1 MIKLVNVNKYFNR
14 FKSNQIHVINNTNLE
29 LPETGLV
36 ALLGESGCGKTTL
49 LNAIGGLDK
58 INSGSIY
65 INGKK
70 MPRGT
75 TYTKDKLRTLNIGYI
90 FQNFNLL
97 DNMTV
102 FDNIAISLKMIGI
115 KNKKEIENRVYY
127 VLEKTNMYRFRNR
140 LCSDLSGGQRQRV
153 AIARALVKNPS
164 VIIADEPT
172 GNLDSKNT
180 IEVMNIIK
188 NISNSKL
195 VILVT
200 HEKDIAYFY
209 ASRIIKLEDGKIISN
224 EENTN
229 NDQLD
234 LRMDNRIYLKDYK
247 IQDKIQKNGYNFN
260 IYSNSEINIDL
271 DIAIKNGNIYIKS
284 SNRNVEVVDES
295 SNIEFINDNYKAITK
310 EDYEKNNFDLSMLD
324 NSKSKI
330 RYSSIYNLFSGLKL
344 GFSKV
349 KSYSVLK
356 KILLIGF
363 VFSIMFIFY
372 ALSNIFGILDIKDS
386 QFVEYNKNY
395 YSISSSKKNLDL
407 YNKLISLESVDY
419 VLPGDSTIYFSIE
432 SDLYQFKYQGTSY
445 ASSMASINML
455 KEKDIIAGR
464 LPENNSEVVI
474 DKFLYEKFKDN
485 MTSPLNQFNILK
497 YEDFVNQKI
506 KIGNDIY
513 TVSGVVDLSSPSLYI
528 SNSEFIKVLYTNKNM
543 NDYYGEVD
551 YTTTNSYKNYET
563 ANLNIKKGRLPQN
576 DYEVVINYSNYNEYD
591 NTYKL
596 DKEINAKINDRK
608 LVLVGFYESN
618 RNESTYYVN
627 ENMINVLN
635 ISKYKNF
642 TVYPKDE
649 KAFINEIKDM
659 EIKYKNTYEESKEK
673 YKTQQLKQTRSS
685 IIIACV
691 LLGISFLEIY
701 LMIRSSFMSRIKE
714 VGTMRAIGVKKTDIY
729 KMFSNEIVAI
739 TIISSIPGIWLMYNI
754 LKTLADLEF
763 FKNNYMLNYRVA
775 ILSVLVFLIF
785 NLIVGLLPVRNT
797 IKKSPANILA
807 RNDVD

>member
-115 KNKKEIENRVYY
+115 KNKKEIEDRVYY

-188 NISNSKL
+188 HISTSKL

-224 EENTN
+224 EENTDN
-229 NDQLD
+229 NELD

-247 IQDKIQKNGYNFN
+247 IQDKVSKSGYNFN
-260 IYSNSEINIDL
+260 IYTNNEVNIDL

-284 SNRNVEVVDES
+284 NTKNIEVVDEN
-295 SNIEFINDNYKAITK
+295 SNIEFVNDNYKKITK
-310 EDYEKNNFDLSMLD
+310 EDYEKDNFDLSKLD
-324 NSKSKI
+324 NSNKKI
-330 RYSSIYNLFSGLKL
+330 RYSSIYSLFGGLIQ
-344 GFSKV
+344 GFKKV
-349 KSYSVLK
+349 KSYSILK
-356 KILLIGF
+356 KLLLIGF
-363 VFSIMFIFY
+363 VFSVMFIFY

-395 YSISSSKKNLDL
+395 YSISSSKKNVEL
-407 YNKLISLESVDY
+407 YEKLKNMESVEY
-419 VLPGDSTIYFSIE
+419 VIPGNSTINFNIV
-432 SDLYQFKYQGTSY
+432 SDLYQYKFYTPSYKASMTS
-445 ASSMASINML
+445 SNTL
-455 KEKDIIAGR
+455 KEKDIVSGKM
-464 LPENNSEVVI
+464 PENNLEIAI
-474 DKFLYEKFKDN
+474 DKFVYETYKDN
-485 MTSPLNQFNILK
+485 MSNPINQYNILK
-497 YEDFVNQKI
+497 AEDFLNKKI
-506 KIGNDIY
+506 KIGNETY
-513 TVSGVVDLSSPSLYI
+513 LVVGITDLNSPSIYVN
-528 SNSEFIKVLYTNKNM
+528 NSEFIKILYYNKNT
-543 NDYYGEVD
+543 NDYYYDDSVS
-551 YTTTNSYKNYET
+551 TTTYKDFREGNIT
-563 ANLNIKKGRLPQN
+563 IKKGRLPEN
-576 DYEVVINYSNYNEYD
+576 DYEVIINYSNYNEYD

-618 RNESTYYVN
+618 KTENTYYVN
-627 ENMINVLN
+627 ENMINVQN
-635 ISKYKNF
+635 ISKLKDF
-642 TVYPKDE
+642 SVYPKDE
-649 KAFINEIKDM
+649 KAFVDEISNMD
-659 EIKYKNTYEESKEK
+659 IKYKKSYDASKEAFK
-673 YKTQQLKQTRSS
+673 KKQLKQTRSS

-729 KMFSNEIVAI
+729 KMFSNEIIALSII
-739 TIISSIPGIWLMYNI
+739 TSIPGIWLMYNI
-754 LKTLADLEF
+754 LKTIAGLEY

-775 ILSVLVFLIF
+775 FLSALVFLVF
-785 NLIVGLLPVRNT
+785 NLIVGLLPVRGT
-797 IKKSPANILA
+797 IKKSPASILS

>member
-75 TYTKDKLRTLNIGYI
+75 TYAKDKLRTLNIGYI

-209 ASRIIKLEDGKIISN
+209 ASRIIKLEDGKILSN

-247 IQDKIQKNGYNFN
+247 IQDKIQKVGYNFN

-271 DIAIKNGNIYIKS
+271 DIAVKNGNIYIKS
-284 SNRNVEVVDES
+284 NNRNVEVVDEN
-295 SNIEFINDNYKAITK
+295 SNIEFVNDNYKAITK

-324 NSKSKI
+324 NSKNKL
-330 RYSSIYNLFSGLKL
+330 RYSSIYNLFGGLAL
-344 GFSKV
+344 GFKKV
-349 KSYSVLK
+349 KSYSILK

-363 VFSIMFIFY
+363 VFSVMFIFY

-407 YNKLISLESVDY
+407 YNKLTSLESIDY
-419 VLPGDSTIYFSIE
+419 VLPGNSTIYFGIE

-445 ASSMASINML
+445 AASMASINML
-455 KEKDIIAGR
+455 KDKDIVAGR
-464 LPENNSEVVI
+464 LPENNSEVVL
-474 DKFLYEKFKDN
+474 DKFLYEQFKDN

-497 YEDFVNQKI
+497 YEDLVNQKL

-513 TVSGVVDLSSPSLYI
+513 TVCGVVDLNSPSLYI
-528 SNSEFIKVLYTNKNM
+528 NNSEFIKVLYTNKNTD
-543 NDYYGEVD
+543 DYYSEID
-551 YTTTNSYKNYET
+551 TINTNPYKNYET

-591 NTYKL
+591 NTYKF
-596 DKEINAKINDRK
+596 DKEINAKINDKK

-635 ISKYKNF
+635 ISKYKDF

-649 KAFINEIKDM
+649 KAFINEVSNM
-659 EIKYKNTYEESKEK
+659 EIKYKNTYEASKDK
-673 YKTQQLKQTRSS
+673 YKKQQLKQTRSS

-739 TIISSIPGIWLMYNI
+739 TIITSIPGVWLMYNI
-754 LKTLADLEF
+754 LKSIADLEF

-775 ILSVLVFLIF
+775 ILSIVVFLVF
-785 NLIVGLLPVRNT
+785 NLVVGLLPVRNT
-797 IKKSPANILA
+797 IKKSPANILS

>member
-58 INSGSIY
+58 INSGAIY
-65 INGKK
+65 VNGKK

-75 TYTKDKLRTLNIGYI
+75 TYAKDKLRTLNIGYI

-115 KNKKEIENRVYY
+115 KNKKEIEKRVYY
-127 VLEKTNMYRFRNR
+127 VLEQTNMYRFRNR

-188 NISNSKL
+188 HISTSKL

-200 HEKDIAYFY
+200 HEKEIAYFY

-224 EENTN
+224 EENTDN
-229 NDQLD
+229 NELD
-234 LRMDNRIYLKDYK
+234 LRMDNKIYLKDYK
-247 IQDKIQKNGYNFN
+247 IQDNIQKGNYNIN
-260 IYSNSEINIDL
+260 VYSNHEIDLNL

-284 SNRNVEVVDES
+284 SNKNVEVVDEN
-295 SNIEFINDNYKAITK
+295 SNIEFVNDNYKKITK
-310 EDYEKNNFDLSMLD
+310 EDYENNNFDLSKLD
-324 NSKSKI
+324 NSKQKI
-330 RYSSIYNLFSGLKL
+330 RYSSIYNLFGGLAL
-344 GFSKV
+344 GFKKV
-349 KSYSVLK
+349 KSYPVLK

-363 VFSIMFIFY
+363 VFSVMFIFY
-372 ALSNIFGILDIKDS
+372 ALSNIFGLLDIKDS

-395 YSISSSKKNLDL
+395 YTVSSSKKNIEL
-407 YNKLISLESVDY
+407 YEKLKNMESVEY
-419 VLPGDSTIYFSIE
+419 VIPGNSIVNFSFVSELYQYKYYNPSYKASMTALSTI
-432 SDLYQFKYQGTSY
+432 SD
-445 ASSMASINML
+445 
-455 KEKDIIAGR
+455 KDIISGKLPENSHEIVLDKFFYEQNKNNMSNPINQYNILKYDDLVGKVVKLGKEQYTIVGVTDLNSPSMYVNSSEFVKILYNNQSSDNYYEKVDSGSTYKSYIDSGVTVKKGR
-464 LPENNSEVVI
+464 LPEN
-474 DKFLYEKFKDN
+474 
-485 MTSPLNQFNILK
+485 
-497 YEDFVNQKI
+497 
-506 KIGNDIY
+506 
-513 TVSGVVDLSSPSLYI
+513 
-528 SNSEFIKVLYTNKNM
+528 
-543 NDYYGEVD
+543 
-551 YTTTNSYKNYET
+551 
-563 ANLNIKKGRLPQN
+563 
-576 DYEVVINYSNYNEYD
+576 DYEVMINYSNYNPYD

-596 DKEINAKINDRK
+596 DKETSFKINERK
-608 LVLVGFYESN
+608 LILVGFYESP

-635 ISKYKNF
+635 ISKLKDF
-642 TVYPKDE
+642 MVYPKDE
-649 KAFINEIKDM
+649 KAFVNEIKDM
-659 EIKYKNTYEESKEK
+659 EIKYKKAYDASKETFK
-673 YKTQQLKQTRSS
+673 KKQLKQTRSS
-685 IIIACV
+685 IIIAVV
-691 LLGISFLEIY
+691 LLAISFLEIY
-701 LMIRSSFMSRIKE
+701 LMIRSSFISRIKE

-729 KMFSNEIVAI
+729 KMFSNEIIAI
-739 TIISSIPGIWLMYNI
+739 SIISAIPGIWLMYNI
-754 LKTLADLEF
+754 LKTIADLEF
-763 FKNNYMLNYRVA
+763 FKNNYMLDYRVI
-775 ILSVLVFLIF
+775 ILSAVVFLVF
-785 NLIVGLLPVRNT
+785 NLVVGLLPVKAT
-797 IKKSPANILA
+797 IRKSPASILA

>member
-65 INGKK
+65 VNGKK

-75 TYTKDKLRTLNIGYI
+75 TYAKDKLRTLNIGYI

-115 KNKKEIENRVYY
+115 KNKKEIEKRVYY
-127 VLEKTNMYRFRNR
+127 VLEQTNMYRFRNR

-188 NISNSKL
+188 HISTSKL

-200 HEKDIAYFY
+200 HEKEIAYFY

-224 EENTN
+224 EENTDN
-229 NDQLD
+229 NELD
-234 LRMDNRIYLKDYK
+234 LRMDNKIYLKDYK
-247 IQDKIQKNGYNFN
+247 IQDNIQKGNYNIN
-260 IYSNSEINIDL
+260 VYSNHEIDL
-271 DIAIKNGNIYIKS
+271 NIDIAIKNGNIYIKS
-284 SNRNVEVVDES
+284 NGKNIEVVDDN
-295 SNIEFINDNYKAITK
+295 SNIEFVNDNYKKITK
-310 EDYEKNNFDLSMLD
+310 EDYEKNNFDLSKLD
-324 NSKSKI
+324 NSKHKI
-330 RYSSIYNLFSGLKL
+330 RYSSIYSLFGGLLL
-344 GFSKV
+344 GFKKV
-349 KSYSVLK
+349 KSYSILK

-363 VFSIMFIFY
+363 VFSVMFIFY
-372 ALSNIFGILDIKDS
+372 AFSNIFGILDIKDS
-386 QFVEYNKNY
+386 QFVECNKNY
-395 YSISSSKKNLDL
+395 YVIESSKKNVDL
-407 YNKLISLESVDY
+407 YNKLNAMESVDY
-419 VLPGDSTIYFSIE
+419 VIPGSSIVNFSFVSE
-432 SDLYQFKYQGTSY
+432 LYQYKYYNPLYKASMTSLGTISD
-445 ASSMASINML
+445 
-455 KEKDIIAGR
+455 KDIVYGK
-464 LPENNSEVVI
+464 LPENSHEIVL
-474 DKFLYEKFKDN
+474 DKFFYEQYKNN
-485 MTSPLNQFNILK
+485 MTNPINQYNILK
-497 YEDFVNQKI
+497 YEDL
-506 KIGNDIY
+506 IGKKVKLGKDTYSIVGI
-513 TVSGVVDLSSPSLYI
+513 TDLNSPSLYVN
-528 SNSEFIKVLYTNKNM
+528 NSEFVKILYNNQSSEEYYDKV
-543 NDYYGEVD
+543 DSG
-551 YTTTNSYKNYET
+551 TTYKTYIDSGVT
-563 ANLNIKKGRLPQN
+563 VKKGRLPEN
-576 DYEVVINYSNYNEYD
+576 DYEVMINYSNYNEYD

-596 DKEINAKINDRK
+596 GKETSFKINDRK
-608 LVLVGFYESN
+608 LVLVGFYESP
-618 RNESTYYVN
+618 RSESTYYVN

-635 ISKYKNF
+635 ISKLKDF

-649 KAFINEIKDM
+649 EAFVKEISNMD
-659 EIKYKNTYEESKEK
+659 IKYKKTYDASKEVFK
-673 YKTQQLKQTRSS
+673 KKQLKQTRSS

-701 LMIRSSFMSRIKE
+701 LMIRSSFISRIKE

-729 KMFSNEIVAI
+729 KMFSNEIIAI
-739 TIISSIPGIWLMYNI
+739 SIISAIPGIWLMYNI
-754 LKTLADLEF
+754 LKTIAGLEF
-763 FKNNYMLNYRVA
+763 FKNNYMLNWRVA
-775 ILSVLVFLIF
+775 ILSAIVFLIF
-785 NLIVGLLPVRNT
+785 NLIVGLLPVRAT
-797 IKKSPANILA
+797 IKKSPASILS

>member
-65 INGKK
+65 VNGKK

-75 TYTKDKLRTLNIGYI
+75 TYAKDKLRTLNIGYI

-115 KNKKEIENRVYY
+115 KNKKEIEKRVYY
-127 VLEKTNMYRFRNR
+127 VLEQTNMYRFRNR

-188 NISNSKL
+188 HISTSKL

-200 HEKDIAYFY
+200 HEKEIAYFY

-224 EENTN
+224 EENTDN
-229 NDQLD
+229 NELD
-234 LRMDNRIYLKDYK
+234 LRMDNKIYLKDYK
-247 IQDKIQKNGYNFN
+247 IQDNIQKGNYNIN
-260 IYSNSEINIDL
+260 VYSNHEIDL
-271 DIAIKNGNIYIKS
+271 NIDIAIKNGNIYIKS
-284 SNRNVEVVDES
+284 NDKNIEVVDDN
-295 SNIEFINDNYKAITK
+295 SNIEFVNDNYKKITK
-310 EDYEKNNFDLSMLD
+310 EDYEKNNFELSKLD
-324 NSKSKI
+324 NSKHKI
-330 RYSSIYNLFSGLKL
+330 RYSSIYSLFGGLLL
-344 GFSKV
+344 GFKKV
-349 KSYSVLK
+349 KSYSILK
-356 KILLIGF
+356 KLLLIGF
-363 VFSIMFIFY
+363 VFSVMFIFY

-386 QFVEYNKNY
+386 QFVECNKNY
-395 YSISSSKKNLDL
+395 YVIESSKKNVDL
-407 YNKLISLESVDY
+407 YNNLNVMESVEY
-419 VLPGDSTIYFSIE
+419 VIPGSSIVNFSFVSE
-432 SDLYQFKYQGTSY
+432 LYQYKYYNPLYKASMTSLTT
-445 ASSMASINML
+445 ITD
-455 KEKDIIAGR
+455 KDIVYGK
-464 LPENNSEVVI
+464 LPENSHEIVL
-474 DKFLYEKFKDN
+474 DKFFYEQYKNN
-485 MTSPLNQFNILK
+485 MSNPINQYNILK
-497 YEDFVNQKI
+497 YEDL
-506 KIGNDIY
+506 IGKKVKLGKETY
-513 TVSGVVDLSSPSLYI
+513 TIVGVTDLSSPSLYVN
-528 SNSEFIKVLYTNKNM
+528 NSEFIKILYNNQSSEE
-543 NDYYGEVD
+543 YYDKVD
-551 YTTTNSYKNYET
+551 SGTTYKAYIDSGVT
-563 ANLNIKKGRLPQN
+563 VKKGRLPEN
-576 DYEVVINYSNYNEYD
+576 DYEVMINYSNYNEYD

-596 DKEINAKINDRK
+596 GKETSFKINDRK
-608 LVLVGFYESN
+608 LVLVGFYESP
-618 RNESTYYVN
+618 RSESTYYVN

-635 ISKYKNF
+635 ISKLKDF

-649 KAFINEIKDM
+649 EAFVKEISNMD
-659 EIKYKNTYEESKEK
+659 IKYKKTYDASKEVFK
-673 YKTQQLKQTRSS
+673 KKQLKQTRSS

-701 LMIRSSFMSRIKE
+701 LMIRSSFISRIKE

-729 KMFSNEIVAI
+729 KMFSNEIIAI
-739 TIISSIPGIWLMYNI
+739 SIISAIPGIWLMYNI
-754 LKTLADLEF
+754 LKTIAGLEF
-763 FKNNYMLNYRVA
+763 FKNNYMLNWRVA
-775 ILSVLVFLIF
+775 ILSAIVFLIF
-785 NLIVGLLPVRNT
+785 NLIVGLLPVRAT
-797 IKKSPANILA
+797 IKKSPASILA

>member
-75 TYTKDKLRTLNIGYI
+75 TYVKDKLRTLNIGYI

-115 KNKKEIENRVYY
+115 KNKKEIEKRVYY
-127 VLEKTNMYRFRNR
+127 VLEQTNMYRFRNR

-188 NISNSKL
+188 HISTSKL

-200 HEKDIAYFY
+200 HEKEIAYFY
-209 ASRIIKLEDGKIISN
+209 SSRIIKLEDGKIIFN
-224 EENTN
+224 EENTDN
-229 NDQLD
+229 NELD
-234 LRMDNRIYLKDYK
+234 LRMDNKIYLKDYK
-247 IQDKIQKNGYNFN
+247 IQDKIQTGKYSFN
-260 IYSNSEINIDL
+260 IYSNHEIDLDL
-271 DIAIKNGNIYIKS
+271 DIAVKNGNIYIKS
-284 SNRNVEVVDES
+284 SSKNVEVVDDN
-295 SNIEFINDNYKAITK
+295 SNIEFVNDNYKKITK
-310 EDYEKNNFDLSMLD
+310 EDYENNNFDLSKLD
-324 NSKSKI
+324 NSKQKI
-330 RYSSIYNLFSGLKL
+330 RYSSIYSLFGGLAL
-344 GFSKV
+344 GFKKV
-349 KSYSVLK
+349 KSYPVLK

-363 VFSIMFIFY
+363 VFSVMFIFY
-372 ALSNIFGILDIKDS
+372 AFSNIFGLLDIKDS

-395 YSISSSKKNLDL
+395 YTITSSKKNLDL
-407 YNKLISLESVDY
+407 YEKLKNMESVEY
-419 VLPGDSTIYFSIE
+419 VIPGNSIVNFSFVSELYQYKYYNPSYKASMTALSTIT
-432 SDLYQFKYQGTSY
+432 D
-445 ASSMASINML
+445 
-455 KEKDIIAGR
+455 KDIVSGK
-464 LPENNSEVVI
+464 LPENSHEIVL
-474 DKFLYEKFKDN
+474 DKFFYEQNKN
-485 MTSPLNQFNILK
+485 SMSNPINQYNILK
-497 YEDFVNQKI
+497 YEDLVGKVVKLGKEQ
-506 KIGNDIY
+506 Y
-513 TVSGVVDLSSPSLYI
+513 TIVGVTDLNSPSIYVN
-528 SNSEFIKVLYTNKNM
+528 SSEFIKILYNNVSTEE
-543 NDYYGEVD
+543 YYDRVD
-551 YTTTNSYKNYET
+551 TGSTYKSYIDSGVT
-563 ANLNIKKGRLPQN
+563 VKKGRLPEN
-576 DYEVVINYSNYNEYD
+576 DYEVMINYSNYNPYD

-596 DKEINAKINDRK
+596 DKETSFKINERK
-608 LVLVGFYESN
+608 LILVGFYESP

-635 ISKYKNF
+635 ISKLKDF
-642 TVYPKDE
+642 MVYPKDE
-649 KAFINEIKDM
+649 KAFVNEIKDM
-659 EIKYKNTYEESKEK
+659 EIKYKKSYTASKETFK
-673 YKTQQLKQTRSS
+673 KKQLKQTRSS
-685 IIIACV
+685 IIIAVV
-691 LLGISFLEIY
+691 LLAISFLEIY
-701 LMIRSSFMSRIKE
+701 LMIRSSFISRIKE

-729 KMFSNEIVAI
+729 KMFSNEIIAI
-739 TIISSIPGIWLMYNI
+739 SIISAIPGIWLMYNI
-754 LKTLADLEF
+754 LKTIAGLEF
-763 FKNNYMLNYRVA
+763 FKNNYMLDWRVI
-775 ILSVLVFLIF
+775 ILSAVVFLLF
-785 NLIVGLLPVRNT
+785 NLVVGLLPVRAT
-797 IKKSPANILA
+797 IKKSPASILA

>member
-29 LPETGLV
+29 LPKTGLV

-65 INGKK
+65 VNGKK

-75 TYTKDKLRTLNIGYI
+75 TYAKDKLRTLNIGYI

-97 DNMTV
+97 DNQTV

-115 KNKKEIENRVYY
+115 KNKKEIEDRVYY
-127 VLEKTNMYRFRNR
+127 VLEKTNMYRFRNK

-164 VIIADEPT
+164 VIITDEPT

-188 NISNSKL
+188 HISTSKL

-209 ASRIIKLEDGKIISN
+209 AERIIKLEDGKIISN
-224 EENTN
+224 EKNTDN
-229 NDQLD
+229 NELD

-247 IQDKIQKNGYNFN
+247 IQDKISKDGYNFN
-260 IYSNSEINIDL
+260 IYSNKEINIEL
-271 DIAIKNGNIYIKS
+271 DIAVKNGNIYIKS
-284 SNRNVEVVDES
+284 NNKNVEVVDES
-295 SNIEFINDNYKAITK
+295 SNIEFVNDNYKKITK
-310 EDYEKNNFDLSMLD
+310 EDYEKDNFDLSKLD
-324 NSKSKI
+324 NSKKKLK
-330 RYSSIYNLFSGLKL
+330 YSSIYSLLGGLAL
-344 GFSKV
+344 GFKKV

-363 VFSIMFIFY
+363 VFSVMFIFY

-395 YSISSSKKNLDL
+395 YSITSSKKNLEL
-407 YNKLISLESVDY
+407 YNKLNNMESVDY
-419 VLPGDSTIYFSIE
+419 VIPGNSTINFTLVSE
-432 SDLYQFKYQGTSY
+432 LYQFKFYTPTY
-445 ASSMASINML
+445 KASMASLNMISD
-455 KEKDIIAGR
+455 KDIIAGR
-464 LPENNSEVVI
+464 KPENDHEVAL
-474 DKFLYEKFKDN
+474 DKFVYQNYEKDMSN
-485 MTSPLNQFNILK
+485 PINQYNILK
-497 YEDFVNQKI
+497 YEDFVNKVV
-506 KIGNDIY
+506 KIGKENY
-513 TVSGVVDLSSPSLYI
+513 TITGITNLNSPSIYI
-528 SNSEFIKVLYTNKNM
+528 DNNQFIKVLYNNQSTEE
-543 NDYYGEVD
+543 YYDRVEVSS
-551 YTTTNSYKNYET
+551 NSYKDFNG
-563 ANLNIKKGRLPQN
+563 ANITIKKGRLPVN
-576 DYEVVINYSNYNEYD
+576 DYEVIVNNDNSFGLELNKETNY
-591 NTYKL
+591 
-596 DKEINAKINDRK
+596 KINDRK
-608 LVLVGFYESN
+608 LVLVGFYETNKNDS
-618 RNESTYYVN
+618 SYYVN
-627 ENMINVLN
+627 TNMINVLN
-635 ISKYKNF
+635 ISKYKDF

-649 KAFINEIKDM
+649 KAFLNEIKDM
-659 EIKYKNTYEESKEK
+659 DIKYQKTYDKSKEAFK
-673 YKTQQLKQTRSS
+673 KKQLKQTRSS

-691 LLGISFLEIY
+691 LLAISFLEIY
-701 LMIRSSFMSRIKE
+701 LMIRSSFISRIKE

-729 KMFSNEIVAI
+729 KMFSNEIIAI
-739 TIISSIPGIWLMYNI
+739 SLITAVPGIWLMYNI
-754 LKTLADLEF
+754 LKSIADLEF

-775 ILSVLVFLIF
+775 IFSAIVFLVF
-785 NLIVGLLPVRNT
+785 NLVVGLLPVRGT
-797 IKKSPANILA
+797 IRKSPASILS

>member
-58 INSGSIY
+58 INSGAIY
-65 INGKK
+65 VNGKK

-75 TYTKDKLRTLNIGYI
+75 TYAKDKLRTLNIGYI

-115 KNKKEIENRVYY
+115 KNKKEIEKRVYY
-127 VLEKTNMYRFRNR
+127 VLEQTNMYRFRNR

-188 NISNSKL
+188 HISTSKL

-200 HEKDIAYFY
+200 HEKEIAYFY

-224 EENTN
+224 EENTDN
-229 NDQLD
+229 NELD
-234 LRMDNRIYLKDYK
+234 LRMDNKIYLKDYK
-247 IQDKIQKNGYNFN
+247 IQDNIQKGNYNIN
-260 IYSNSEINIDL
+260 VYSNHEIDLNL

-284 SNRNVEVVDES
+284 SNKNVEVVDEN
-295 SNIEFINDNYKAITK
+295 SNIEFVNDNYKKITK
-310 EDYEKNNFDLSMLD
+310 EDYENNNFDLSKLD
-324 NSKSKI
+324 NSKQKI
-330 RYSSIYNLFSGLKL
+330 RYSSIYNLFGGLAL
-344 GFSKV
+344 GFKKV
-349 KSYSVLK
+349 KSYPVLK

-363 VFSIMFIFY
+363 VFSVMFIFY
-372 ALSNIFGILDIKDS
+372 ALSNIFGLLDIKDS

-395 YSISSSKKNLDL
+395 YTVSSSKKNIEL
-407 YNKLISLESVDY
+407 YEKLKNMESVEY
-419 VLPGDSTIYFSIE
+419 VIPGNSIVNFSFVSELYQYKYYNPSYKASMTALSTI
-432 SDLYQFKYQGTSY
+432 SD
-445 ASSMASINML
+445 
-455 KEKDIIAGR
+455 KDIISGKLPENSHEIVLDKFFYEQNKNNMSNPINQYNILKYDDLVGKVVKLGKEQYTIVGVTDLNSPSMYVNSSEFVKILYNNQSSDNYYEKVDSGSTYKSYIDSGVTVKKGR
-464 LPENNSEVVI
+464 LPEN
-474 DKFLYEKFKDN
+474 
-485 MTSPLNQFNILK
+485 
-497 YEDFVNQKI
+497 
-506 KIGNDIY
+506 
-513 TVSGVVDLSSPSLYI
+513 
-528 SNSEFIKVLYTNKNM
+528 
-543 NDYYGEVD
+543 
-551 YTTTNSYKNYET
+551 
-563 ANLNIKKGRLPQN
+563 
-576 DYEVVINYSNYNEYD
+576 DYEVMINYSNYNPYD

-596 DKEINAKINDRK
+596 DKETSFKINERK
-608 LVLVGFYESN
+608 LILVGFYESP

-635 ISKYKNF
+635 ISKSKDF
-642 TVYPKDE
+642 MVYPKDE
-649 KAFINEIKDM
+649 KAFVNEIKDM
-659 EIKYKNTYEESKEK
+659 EIKYKKAYDASKETFK
-673 YKTQQLKQTRSS
+673 KKQLKQTRSS
-685 IIIACV
+685 IIIAVV
-691 LLGISFLEIY
+691 LLAISFLEIY
-701 LMIRSSFMSRIKE
+701 LMIRSSFISRIKE

-729 KMFSNEIVAI
+729 KMFSNEIIAI
-739 TIISSIPGIWLMYNI
+739 SIISAIPGIWLMYNI
-754 LKTLADLEF
+754 LKTIADLEF
-763 FKNNYMLNYRVA
+763 FKNNYMLDYRVI
-775 ILSVLVFLIF
+775 ILSAVVFLVF
-785 NLIVGLLPVRNT
+785 NLVVGLLPVKAT
-797 IKKSPANILA
+797 IRKSPASILA

>member
-65 INGKK
+65 VNGKK

-75 TYTKDKLRTLNIGYI
+75 TYAKDKLRTLNIGYI

-115 KNKKEIENRVYY
+115 KNKKEIEKRVYY
-127 VLEKTNMYRFRNR
+127 VLEQTNMYRFRNR

-188 NISNSKL
+188 HISTSKL

-200 HEKDIAYFY
+200 HEKEIAYFY

-224 EENTN
+224 EENTDN
-229 NDQLD
+229 NELD
-234 LRMDNRIYLKDYK
+234 LRMDNKIYLKDYK
-247 IQDKIQKNGYNFN
+247 IQDNIQKGNYNIN
-260 IYSNSEINIDL
+260 VYSNHEIDL
-271 DIAIKNGNIYIKS
+271 NIDIAIKNGNIYIKS
-284 SNRNVEVVDES
+284 NDKNIEVVDDN
-295 SNIEFINDNYKAITK
+295 SNIEFVNDNYKKITK
-310 EDYEKNNFDLSMLD
+310 EDYEKNNFDLSKLD
-324 NSKSKI
+324 NSKHKI
-330 RYSSIYNLFSGLKL
+330 RYSSIYSLFGGLLL
-344 GFSKV
+344 GFKKV
-349 KSYSVLK
+349 KSYSILK
-356 KILLIGF
+356 KLLLIGF
-363 VFSIMFIFY
+363 VFSVMFIFY

-386 QFVEYNKNY
+386 QFVECNKNY
-395 YSISSSKKNLDL
+395 YVIESSKKNVDL
-407 YNKLISLESVDY
+407 YNKLNAMESVEY
-419 VLPGDSTIYFSIE
+419 VIPGSSIVNFSFVSE
-432 SDLYQFKYQGTSY
+432 LYQYKYYNPLYKASMTSL
-445 ASSMASINML
+445 ATITD
-455 KEKDIIAGR
+455 KDIVFGK
-464 LPENNSEVVI
+464 LPENSHEIVL
-474 DKFLYEKFKDN
+474 DKFFYEQYKNN
-485 MTSPLNQFNILK
+485 MSNPINQYNILK
-497 YEDFVNQKI
+497 YEDL
-506 KIGNDIY
+506 IGKKVKLGKETY
-513 TVSGVVDLSSPSLYI
+513 TIVGVTDLSSPSLYVN
-528 SNSEFIKVLYTNKNM
+528 NSEFVKILYNNQSSEEYYDKV
-543 NDYYGEVD
+543 DSG
-551 YTTTNSYKNYET
+551 TTYKTYIDSGVT
-563 ANLNIKKGRLPQN
+563 VKKGRLPEN
-576 DYEVVINYSNYNEYD
+576 DYEVMINYSNYSEYD

-596 DKEINAKINDRK
+596 GKETSFKINDRK
-608 LVLVGFYESN
+608 LVLVGFYESP
-618 RNESTYYVN
+618 RSESTYYVN

-635 ISKYKNF
+635 ISKLKDF

-649 KAFINEIKDM
+649 EAFVKEISNID
-659 EIKYKNTYEESKEK
+659 IKYKKTYDASKEVFK
-673 YKTQQLKQTRSS
+673 KRQLKQTRSS

-701 LMIRSSFMSRIKE
+701 LMIRSSFISRIKE

-729 KMFSNEIVAI
+729 KMFSNEII
-739 TIISSIPGIWLMYNI
+739 
-754 LKTLADLEF
+754 
-763 FKNNYMLNYRVA
+763 A
-775 ILSVLVFLIF
+775 ILVMILLI
-785 NLIVGLLPVRNT
+785 L
-797 IKKSPANILA
+797 
-807 RNDVD
+807 

>member
-14 FKSNQIHVINNTNLE
+14 FKSNQIHVINNTTLD

-115 KNKKEIENRVYY
+115 KNKKEIEKRVYY
-127 VLEKTNMYRFRNR
+127 VLEQTNMYRFRNR

-188 NISNSKL
+188 HISTSKL
-195 VILVT
+195 VLLVT
-200 HEKDIAYFY
+200 HEKEIAYFY

-224 EENTN
+224 EENTDN
-229 NDQLD
+229 NELD
-234 LRMDNRIYLKDYK
+234 LRMDNKIYLKDYK
-247 IQDKIQKNGYNFN
+247 IQDTFQKYGYNFN
-260 IYSNSEINIDL
+260 IYTNHEISLDL
-271 DIAIKNGNIYIKS
+271 QIAVKNGNIYIKS
-284 SNRNVEVVDES
+284 NNSNIEVVDDN
-295 SNIEFINDNYKAITK
+295 SNIEFVDDNYKAITK
-310 EDYEKNNFDLSMLD
+310 EDYEKNTFDLSKLD
-324 NSKSKI
+324 NSKHKI
-330 RYSSIYNLFSGLKL
+330 RYSSIYSLLGGLIL
-344 GFSKV
+344 GFKKV
-349 KSYSVLK
+349 KSYTVLK

-363 VFSIMFIFY
+363 VFSVMFIFY

-395 YSISSSKKNLDL
+395 YVISSSKKNVEL
-407 YNKLISLESVDY
+407 YEKLKNMESVEY
-419 VLPGDSTIYFSIE
+419 VIPGSSSVNFSFVSELYQYKYNNPIYKASMVAVSTIT
-432 SDLYQFKYQGTSY
+432 D
-445 ASSMASINML
+445 
-455 KEKDIIAGR
+455 KDIITGK
-464 LPENNSEVVI
+464 LPENSHEIVL
-474 DKFLYEKFKDN
+474 DKFIYESYKN
-485 MTSPLNQFNILK
+485 SMTSPINQYNILK
-497 YEDFVNQKI
+497 YEDFVGKQI
-506 KIGNDIY
+506 KLGKETY
-513 TVSGVVDLSSPSLYI
+513 TIVGVSDQSSPSLYVD
-528 SNSEFIKVLYTNKNM
+528 SSEFVKILNNNVESES
-543 NDYYGEVD
+543 YYDRVD
-551 YTTTNSYKNYET
+551 SNQTYKSYIDSGVT
-563 ANLNIKKGRLPQN
+563 VKKGRLPEN
-576 DYEVVINYSNYNEYD
+576 DYEVMINYSNYNPYD
-591 NTYKL
+591 NTYKI
-596 DKEINAKINDRK
+596 DKETNFKINERN
-608 LVLVGFYESN
+608 LVLVGFYESP

-635 ISKYKNF
+635 ICKLKDF
-642 TVYPKDE
+642 TIYPKDE
-649 KAFINEIKDM
+649 KAFVDEIKNMD
-659 EIKYKNTYEESKEK
+659 IKYKKTYDASKESFK
-673 YKTQQLKQTRSS
+673 KSQLKQTRSS

-701 LMIRSSFMSRIKE
+701 LMIRSSFISRIKE

-729 KMFSNEIVAI
+729 KMFSNEIIAI
-739 TIISSIPGIWLMYNI
+739 SIITSIPGIWLMYNI
-754 LKTLADLEF
+754 LKSITDLEF
-763 FKNNYMLNYRVA
+763 FKNNYMLDYKVA
-775 ILSVLVFLIF
+775 LLSGLIFLVF
-785 NLIVGLLPVRNT
+785 NLVVGLLPVKGT
-797 IKKSPANILA
+797 IRKSPASILS